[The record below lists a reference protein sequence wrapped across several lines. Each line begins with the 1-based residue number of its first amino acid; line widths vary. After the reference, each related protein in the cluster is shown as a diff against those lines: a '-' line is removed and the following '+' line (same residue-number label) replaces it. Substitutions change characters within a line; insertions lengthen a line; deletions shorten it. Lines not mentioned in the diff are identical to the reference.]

1 MLRRTY
7 DRLLLLAASKSAPGW
22 LALVAFC
29 EGIFFPIPPDVML
42 MPMVL
47 ARRDHAWRNAALC
60 LVCSVAGGSVG
71 YAIGYF
77 LHPVGEWL
85 FHITG
90 GDMASFQ
97 KIYDKWGLLLLA
109 TPLPY
114 KLTAIATGLFR
125 FNWPLFVLAS
135 AIIRGVRFFL
145 VAALIRAYGAPI
157 QSFIEKRLALVVS
170 GVAIVIVL
178 AVLALRFVH

>member
-7 DRLLLLAASKSAPGW
+7 DRLLRLAASPAAPAW

-29 EGIFFPIPPDVML
+29 EGVFFPIPPDVML

-47 ARRDHAWRNAALC
+47 AKREHAWRNALICLC
-60 LVCSVAGGSVG
+60 ASVAGGSTG
-71 YAIGYF
+71 YAIGFF

-85 FHITG
+85 IRLTG
-90 GDMASFQ
+90 GNIESFQ
-97 KIYDKWGLLLLA
+97 HWYGQWGLLLLA

-114 KLTAIATGLFR
+114 KLTAIASGMFR
-125 FNWPLFVLAS
+125 FRYLWFLAAS
-135 AIIRGVRFFL
+135 LVIRGARFFA
-145 VAALIRAYGAPI
+145 VAALIRHYGAPI
-157 QSFIEKRLALVVS
+157 QGFIEKRLAFVVS

-178 AVLALRFVH
+178 ALLALRFVH

>member
-7 DRLLLLAASKSAPGW
+7 DRLLVLAASRSAPAW

-47 ARRDHAWRNAALC
+47 AKPAHAWRNASIC
-60 LVCSVAGGSVG
+60 LVSSIAGGSVG
-71 YAIGYF
+71 YAIGFF

-85 FHITG
+85 FHVTG
-90 GDMASFQ
+90 GNMDGFQ
-97 KIYDKWGLLLLA
+97 KVYNQWGLLLLA
-109 TPLPY
+109 TPIPY
-114 KLTAIATGLFR
+114 KLMAISSGLFQ
-125 FNWPLFVLAS
+125 FSWPLFAGVS
-135 AIIRGVRFFL
+135 FVIRGARFFA

-170 GVAIVIVL
+170 GVAVVLVL
-178 AVLALRFVH
+178 AVLALKFVH